1 MRDLALV
8 SVLLALIAL
17 AAARPFVGVLVWSW
31 ISFMN
36 PHREV
41 WSFAGQLPWAMIAFL
56 ATMFGCFVAREPKRF
71 PLNAVTVPMLLML
84 VCITVTS
91 LVALGAP
98 DAVWSKWDRTMKMFA
113 GVLLTA
119 ALLTERRR
127 IHAMVW
133 LMAIAMGYYG
143 VKGGIF
149 TLVTGGSF
157 IVLGPEFSMIRDRNH
172 LAVAMLVAIP
182 LMNYLRLNS
191 RHHVVRLGLIGAM
204 GSTLFAVVGSQSRGA
219 LVALIATG
227 FVFWLRSHG
236 KILSSIAIVAA
247 IAVAISFMPDSWVER
262 MNTIRN
268 YEADGSAMGR
278 LAIWRMALGF
288 ALMRPLVGG
297 GFRAFYSQQILDY
310 YFPGS
315 GVRAAAA
322 HSIWLEVLGEHG
334 FPTFA
339 VWLAMLAGGILY
351 TLRIARIAKD
361 EPSLRWAYDLARMT
375 QVSIVAYCSGG
386 TFLSLAYWDVFWTL
400 MALIGATH
408 ALVVAAKPAPVRE
421 ATAPAARRWQPQA
434 AALRPARGVTA
445 SR

>member
-1 MRDLALV
+1 MRDLALA

-41 WSFAGQLPWAMIAFL
+41 WSFAGQLPWAMVAFL
-56 ATMFGCFVAREPKRF
+56 ATVFGCFVAREPKRF
-71 PLNAVTVPMLLML
+71 PLNAVTVPMLLMM

-91 LVALGAP
+91 FTALGAP

-113 GVLLTA
+113 GALLSA

-149 TLVTGGSF
+149 TLVTGGRF
-157 IVLGPEFSMIRDRNH
+157 IVLGPELSMIRDRNH

-219 LVALIATG
+219 LVALVATG
-227 FVFWLRSHG
+227 FVFWLRSRG
-236 KILSSIAIVAA
+236 KILSSVAIVAA
-247 IAVAISFMPDSWVER
+247 IAAAVAFMPGTWVER
-262 MNTIRN
+262 MNTIRD

-278 LAIWRMALGF
+278 LQIWGVAFGLAR
-288 ALMRPLVGG
+288 MRPLVGS
-297 GFRAFYSQQILDY
+297 GFRGFYSQAVVDR
-310 YFPGS
+310 YFPG
-315 GVRAAAA
+315 VQARAA
-322 HSIWLEVLGEHG
+322 HSIWFEVLGEHG
-334 FPTFA
+334 FPTFT
-339 VWLAMLAGGILY
+339 VWLAMLVGGILY
-351 TLRIARIAKD
+351 TLRIARLAKD
-361 EPSLRWAYDLARMT
+361 DPGLKWAYDLARMT

-386 TFLSLAYWDVFWTL
+386 SFLSLAYWDLFWTL

-408 ALVVAAKPAPVRE
+408 GLVVAAKPAP
-421 ATAPAARRWQPQA
+421 ARQA
-434 AALRPARGVTA
+434 AALPASGWRPQAAGLKPARTGT
-445 SR
+445 

>member
-1 MRDLALV
+1 MRDLALA

-41 WSFAGQLPWAMIAFL
+41 WSFAGQLPWAMVAFL
-56 ATMFGCFVAREPKRF
+56 ATVFGCFVAREPKRF
-71 PLNAVTVPMLLML
+71 PRNAVTVPMLLMM

-91 LVALGAP
+91 FTALGAP

-113 GVLLTA
+113 GALLSA

-219 LVALIATG
+219 LVALVATG
-227 FVFWLRSHG
+227 FVFWLRSRG
-236 KILSSIAIVAA
+236 KILSSVAIVAA
-247 IAVAISFMPDSWVER
+247 IAAAVTFMPGTWAER
-262 MNTIRN
+262 MNTIRD

-278 LAIWRMALGF
+278 LQIWGIAFGF
-288 ALMRPLVGG
+288 ARMRPLVGS
-297 GFRAFYSQQILDY
+297 GFRGFYSQAVVDR
-310 YFPGS
+310 YFPG
-315 GVRAAAA
+315 VQARAA
-322 HSIWLEVLGEHG
+322 HSIWFEVLGEHG

-339 VWLAMLAGGILY
+339 VWLAMLVGGILY
-351 TLRIARIAKD
+351 TLRIARLAKD
-361 EPSLRWAYDLARMT
+361 DPGLKWAYDLARMT

-386 TFLSLAYWDVFWTL
+386 SFLSLAYWDLFWTL

-408 ALVVAAKPAPVRE
+408 GLVVAAKPAPARQ
-421 ATAPAARRWQPQA
+421 TAALPASGWRPQA
-434 AALRPARGVTA
+434 AGLKPARTGT
-445 SR
+445 